1 MPARPLEPEPP
12 QMPERPTEPELPRM
26 PERPVR
32 PNLPELPQPLMGK
45 LQSAWATG
53 AGVAVLITLIIAE
66 APELVVLAGIVG
78 IAALARFLYESW
90 TYEKRKEKYERERA
104 EKIWKHEEA
113 LRCWEAE
120 CKALEQAHQEKLNKY
135 YEEVCLWQVRCEEIR
150 RVHQQK
156 YEEVLRRWEAKC
168 EALIQAYQERLREH
182 QEALR
187 QWEAER
193 EDLKKI
199 HEENLRRYQEIDLRR
214 WQEECTSIRRRHWE
228 KYQEALRQWE
238 AECEAIEREHRDQA
252 MELIANQRVQY
263 PDTVSDARCGR
274 FDNFLRNALMR
285 QLESLERDSFKVTLL
300 PERSAVSIEQSSVR
314 CYTPDIAMQVS
325 RDGKR
330 SLVLLIDIEIDEPW
344 FLEGNLCRPAHTVN
358 DPKQSKRDAY
368 LADRGWVVV
377 RFSER
382 QVYEES
388 EKCINLIFCLVS
400 GVLGALDS
408 KQPDLSF
415 SFPTDHKR
423 WGDQSALSEPRFPP
437 SYF

>member
-1 MPARPLEPEPP
+1 
-12 QMPERPTEPELPRM
+12 
-26 PERPVR
+26 
-32 PNLPELPQPLMGK
+32 
-45 LQSAWATG
+45 
-53 AGVAVLITLIIAE
+53 
-66 APELVVLAGIVG
+66 
-78 IAALARFLYESW
+78 
-90 TYEKRKEKYERERA
+90 
-104 EKIWKHEEA
+104 
-113 LRCWEAE
+113 
-120 CKALEQAHQEKLNKY
+120 
-135 YEEVCLWQVRCEEIR
+135 
-150 RVHQQK
+150 
-156 YEEVLRRWEAKC
+156 
-168 EALIQAYQERLREH
+168 
-182 QEALR
+182 
-187 QWEAER
+187 
-193 EDLKKI
+193 
-199 HEENLRRYQEIDLRR
+199 
-214 WQEECTSIRRRHWE
+214 
-228 KYQEALRQWE
+228 
-238 AECEAIEREHRDQA
+238 

-423 WGDQSALSEPRFPP
+423 WGDQSALSEPRFLPP
-437 SYF
+437 YF

>member
-1 MPARPLEPEPP
+1 
-12 QMPERPTEPELPRM
+12 
-26 PERPVR
+26 
-32 PNLPELPQPLMGK
+32 MGN
-45 LQSAWATG
+45 W
-53 AGVAVLITLIIAE
+53 
-66 APELVVLAGIVG
+66 
-78 IAALARFLYESW
+78 
-90 TYEKRKEKYERERA
+90 
-104 EKIWKHEEA
+104 
-113 LRCWEAE
+113 CW
-120 CKALEQAHQEKLNKY
+120 C
-135 YEEVCLWQVRCEEIR
+135 
-150 RVHQQK
+150 
-156 YEEVLRRWEAKC
+156 
-168 EALIQAYQERLREH
+168 
-182 QEALR
+182 
-187 QWEAER
+187 
-193 EDLKKI
+193 
-199 HEENLRRYQEIDLRR
+199 
-214 WQEECTSIRRRHWE
+214 
-228 KYQEALRQWE
+228 
-238 AECEAIEREHRDQA
+238 
-252 MELIANQRVQY
+252 
-263 PDTVSDARCGR
+263 
-274 FDNFLRNALMR
+274 
-285 QLESLERDSFKVTLL
+285 
-300 PERSAVSIEQSSVR
+300 IEQSSVR

>member
-156 YEEVLRRWEAKC
+156 YEEVLRRWEAEC

-182 QEALR
+182 QE
-187 QWEAER
+187 
-193 EDLKKI
+193 D
-199 HEENLRRYQEIDLRR
+199 
-214 WQEECTSIRRRHWE
+214 
-228 KYQEALRQWE
+228 LRQWE